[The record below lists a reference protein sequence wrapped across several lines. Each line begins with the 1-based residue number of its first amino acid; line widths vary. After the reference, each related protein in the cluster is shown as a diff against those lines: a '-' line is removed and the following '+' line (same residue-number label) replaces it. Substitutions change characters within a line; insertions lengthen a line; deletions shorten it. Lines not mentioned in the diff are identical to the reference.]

1 MSHRPELRSKT
12 GSDQTAAAP
21 KPSHFLPGAIKQLFR
36 EVAKAV
42 IQTLAP
48 SPAVRRKR
56 QDETRKGFRMFARK
70 ITPRIIRSIFDD
82 GAFWLPPD
90 HDEHAEYLRLLEM
103 SEQED
108 FPQEHDDG
116 AFHHAEAEHLSL
128 HL

>member
-1 MSHRPELRSKT
+1 MSHRPEPRSKT
-12 GSDQTAAAP
+12 ENDPSAAAP
-21 KPSHFLPGAIKQLFR
+21 KPRHFLPGVIRQLFR
-36 EVAKAV
+36 DVAKAV

-70 ITPRIIRSIFDD
+70 ITSKIVRSIFD
-82 GAFWLPPD
+82 APALWQPPD
-90 HDEHAEYLRLLEM
+90 YDEHAERLRLLEM

-108 FPQEHDDG
+108 FNQHHDND
-116 AFHHAEAEHLSL
+116 AFHHAEEEHLSL

>member
-21 KPSHFLPGAIKQLFR
+21 KPRHFLPGAIKQLFR

-56 QDETRKGFRMFARK
+56 QDETRKGFRKFARK
-70 ITPRIIRSIFDD
+70 ITPKIVRSIFGDP
-82 GAFWLPPD
+82 AFWLPPD

-108 FPQEHDDG
+108 FNQHHDNP
-116 AFHHAEAEHLSL
+116 AFHYSEAEHLSL